1 MDERTTP
8 PAPTALR
15 GAAMGLADA
24 IPGVSGGT
32 MALILGIHPRLVAA
46 IAGLGPQ
53 LVKDTFS
60 DRRAEAWKRADIPF
74 IALLGAGI
82 AIGIVIGANILSVVM
97 ERYPAALMAVLF
109 GLVAASIPIPA
120 AVPKWNTGD
129 IISAVLAAVL
139 AFSIAVVPSIVAPS
153 GMWFLPIAGAIAACA
168 MILPGIS
175 GSYLLVLM
183 GLYAS
188 VIDAVA
194 QLNLLIIALVGIGAV
209 AGLMLFSR
217 GLRRM
222 LQVHPGRT
230 HAAMVGL
237 LAGSLV
243 KLWPWRDTAGF
254 AEGSPIAPV
263 AVLPYVFVAI
273 GLVLGVGLGRLP
285 RTQTA

>member
-1 MDERTTP
+1 MEETP

-24 IPGVSGGT
+24 VPGVSGGT
-32 MALILGIHPRLVAA
+32 MALILGIHPRLVRA
-46 IAGLGPQ
+46 IAGVGPG
-53 LVKDTFS
+53 LLRDLFS
-60 DRRAEAWKRADIPF
+60 ERRAEAWKRHDLTF
-74 IALLGAGI
+74 VALLAAGI
-82 AIGIVIGANILSVVM
+82 AIGIVVGANILSLVM
-97 ERYPAALMAVLF
+97 ERYPVALMAILF

-120 AVPKWNTGD
+120 AVPKWNAWD
-129 IISAVLAAVL
+129 IASASACAIL
-139 AFSIAVVPSIVAPS
+139 AFTIGVVPGIVAPT

-183 GLYAS
+183 GLYAT
-188 VIDAVA
+188 IIHAVA
-194 QLNLLIIALVGIGAV
+194 ELELLVIALVGIGAV

-222 LQVHPGRT
+222 LEVHPGRT

-237 LAGSLV
+237 LAGSLI
-243 KLWPWRDTAGF
+243 KLWPWRDAAGF
-254 AEGSPIAPV
+254 AEGQV
-263 AVLPYVFVAI
+263 AVPSEVLPWVFIAI
-273 GLVLGVGLGRLP
+273 GLVGGVGLGRLP